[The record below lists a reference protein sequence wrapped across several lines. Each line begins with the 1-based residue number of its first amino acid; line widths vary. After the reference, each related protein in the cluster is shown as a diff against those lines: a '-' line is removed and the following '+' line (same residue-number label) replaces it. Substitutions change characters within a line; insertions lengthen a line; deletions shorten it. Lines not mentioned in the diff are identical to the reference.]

1 LIKKAKITNLN
12 EFLKSNIRTSIILP
26 VEEKK
31 AEKKQ
36 FVRRSQSFKPKRST
50 LTRKNIQDIK
60 GGSIESEMETA

>member
-31 AEKKQ
+31 VDKKP
-36 FVRRSQSFKPKRST
+36 FVRRSQSFKPKRSA